1 MEAKKKIRRK
11 IFLIITTV
19 LLGLS
24 STKEAYAGG
33 GYGIT
38 SGRLESILA
47 AVAGIISIVVGRLAL
62 RSTSRDGSGK
72 QKSIVAL
79 TMGLIC
85 IIASGIHLARS
96 YTASFGTGSGKA
108 GAIVA
113 LVLGLIGMVLG
124 GLALARSSEKILKH
138 KIRKKIADSKV

>member
-1 MEAKKKIRRK
+1 MEARKRMRRK
-11 IFLIITTV
+11 IFLVLTTV

-24 STKEAYAGG
+24 SAKDAYAG

-47 AVAGIISIVVGRLAL
+47 GAAGLISLVIGRLAL
-62 RSTSRDGSGK
+62 RSTSRGDAGK

-79 TMGLIC
+79 AMGLIC
-85 IIASGIHLARS
+85 IITSVVHLARS
-96 YTASFGTGSGKA
+96 YNASFGTGSGKA
-108 GAIVA
+108 GAIAA

-124 GLALARSSEKILKH
+124 AVALARTKPS
-138 KIRKKIADSKV
+138 

>member
-1 MEAKKKIRRK
+1 METSKRIRRK
-11 IFLIITTV
+11 IFLVISTV

-47 AVAGIISIVVGRLAL
+47 AVAGLISVVIGRQAL

-72 QKSIVAL
+72 QKAIVAL
-79 TMGLIC
+79 AMGLIC
-85 IIASGIHLARS
+85 IIASGVHLARS
-96 YTASFGTGSGKA
+96 YSASFGTGSGKA

-113 LVLGLIGMVLG
+113 LVLGVIGLALG
-124 GLALARSSEKILKH
+124 GLALARSRVKES
-138 KIRKKIADSKV
+138 

>member
-1 MEAKKKIRRK
+1 MEANKRMRRK
-11 IFLIITTV
+11 IFLSITTI

-24 STKEAYAGG
+24 SAKEAYAGV
-33 GYGIT
+33 YGIT

-47 AVAGIISIVVGRLAL
+47 AVTGIISIIIGRSAL
-62 RSTSRDGSGK
+62 RTTRNGSGK
-72 QKSIVAL
+72 QKSVVAL
-79 TMGLIC
+79 AMGLIC

-113 LVLGLIGMVLG
+113 LVLGLTGMVLG
-124 GLALARSSEKILKH
+124 GLALTR
-138 KIRKKIADSKV
+138 SKVKES

>member
-1 MEAKKKIRRK
+1 MEVRKRMRRK
-11 IFLIITTV
+11 IFLSMTTV
-19 LLGLS
+19 LIGLS
-24 STKEAYAGG
+24 SAKDAYAG

-47 AVAGIISIVVGRLAL
+47 AVAGLISIVIGRLAL
-62 RSTSRDGSGK
+62 GSTNRNGSGK

-79 TMGLIC
+79 AMGLIC
-85 IIASGIHLARS
+85 LIASGIHLGRS

-124 GLALARSSEKILKH
+124 GLALARSNAKES
-138 KIRKKIADSKV
+138 

>member
-1 MEAKKKIRRK
+1 MEARKTMRRK
-11 IFLIITTV
+11 IFLAITTI

-24 STKEAYAGG
+24 SAKDAYAGS
-33 GYGIT
+33 YGMT

-47 AVAGIISIVVGRLAL
+47 GVAGIISIVIGRLAL
-62 RSTSRDGSGK
+62 RSTNRNGSGK

-79 TMGLIC
+79 AMGLIC
-85 IIASGIHLARS
+85 LIASGIHLSRS

-124 GLALARSSEKILKH
+124 GLALARSKAKES
-138 KIRKKIADSKV
+138 